1 MLTSDSF
8 SMRGKG
14 RYDKQVF
21 VDLKLSKL
29 LEREFPDS
37 VYGLGSGGSADCSDY
52 GISLLI
58 KTNSKEHYESIKN
71 ILEKY
76 NCKIHDY

>member
-1 MLTSDSF
+1 
-8 SMRGKG
+8 MRGEG

-37 VYGLGSGGSADCSDY
+37 VYSPGYSPLGRV
-52 GISLLI
+52 LLI

-71 ILEKY
+71 ILEKH